1 MGGERGE
8 GGGGSRER
16 ERGPFSGGTAVGG
29 EATARSH
36 HGRGRV
42 QETAEGAKTHSC
54 WKGTFLGRVSKT
66 LLRNLSVKGVRLE
79 SANFFG
85 TKIFAANMGTPNP

>member
-8 GGGGSRER
+8 GGGGGREGVER
-16 ERGPFSGGTAVGG
+16 EGRGPFSGGTAVGG

-42 QETAEGAKTHSC
+42 QKTAEGAKTHSC
-54 WKGTFLGRVSKT
+54 WKGTCLGRVSK
-66 LLRNLSVKGVRLE
+66 KGALE
-79 SANFFG
+79 SANFFETKFFSANRG
-85 TKIFAANMGTPNP
+85 TSNP